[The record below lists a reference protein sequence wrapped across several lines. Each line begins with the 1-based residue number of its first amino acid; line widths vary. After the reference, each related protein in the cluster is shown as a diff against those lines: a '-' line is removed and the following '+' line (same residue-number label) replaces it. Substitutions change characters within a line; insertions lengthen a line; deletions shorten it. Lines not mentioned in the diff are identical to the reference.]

1 MANPIY
7 VAKLKI
13 PMTDKPRMA
22 PSFNYETYEDIF
34 QVQNTI
40 RLILSNFTE
49 EAPKDGKQYAREDG
63 TWTEVTGG
71 GGGGGGTVYSPGFV
85 YTLPGYTAS
94 QSSLSAATDNSI
106 RGLLINAG
114 DYGDARPVV
123 VAEST
128 LNAKFKFGLY
138 RVNSDSS
145 VGSLYKDLDEIVCTP
160 VTSGL
165 RYKYGSVPIGTLP
178 FPCILACFSRYTAG
192 TALYVYYTEIT
203 AQVPFTRFS
212 TRSTTTTTVYRY
224 DWTLPYPATLP
235 TTLGTVTL
243 SNFPTLAIHFL
254 GIPP

>member
-63 TWTEVTGG
+63 TWKEVTG

-94 QSSLSAATDNSI
+94 QTSLTSVPDNSV
-106 RGLLINAG
+106 RGLVINAG
-114 DYGDARPVV
+114 DYGDARPAV
-123 VAEST
+123 VAGSK

-145 VGSLYKDLDEIVCTP
+145 VGSLYKDLGEIVCTP
-160 VTSGL
+160 FTSGL
-165 RYKYGSVPIGTLP
+165 RYMYGSVPIGTLP
-178 FPCILACFSRYTAG
+178 FPCILACFISYTAG
-192 TALYVYYTEIT
+192 TMILVYYKETT
-203 AQVPFTRFS
+203 TPVPFIRFS
-212 TRSTTTTTVYRY
+212 TASTGTTTVYRY
-224 DWTLPYPATLP
+224 DWTLTYPATLP
-235 TTLGTVTL
+235 TTLSTATL
-243 SNFPTLAIHFL
+243 TLFTAPAVNFI
-254 GIPP
+254 GIPL